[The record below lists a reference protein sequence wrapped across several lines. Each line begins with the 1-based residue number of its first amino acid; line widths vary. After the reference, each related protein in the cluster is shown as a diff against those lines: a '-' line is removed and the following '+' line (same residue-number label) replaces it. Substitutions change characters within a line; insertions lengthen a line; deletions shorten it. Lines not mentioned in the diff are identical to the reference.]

1 VAPNRFGWRWDELG
15 QQLGER
21 NKQGSLAQLQPSV
34 RLKSCG
40 KVCEDMKK
48 SGNDKKVAK
57 NVTKAL
63 AEVPI
68 DNKQERDAL
77 RARLRQK
84 YDDLERLR
92 SGMKEDDRKRFD
104 EIGELIDELDECES
118 RATLPR
124 T

>member
-1 VAPNRFGWRWDELG
+1 
-15 QQLGER
+15 
-21 NKQGSLAQLQPSV
+21 
-34 RLKSCG
+34 
-40 KVCEDMKK
+40 MKK

-57 NVTKAL
+57 NVAKAL

-92 SGMKEDDRKRFD
+92 RGMKEDDRKHFD

-118 RATLPR
+118 RPALPR
-124 T
+124 N

>member
-1 VAPNRFGWRWDELG
+1 MAPNRFALRPHSTPNS
-15 QQLGER
+15 QF
-21 NKQGSLAQLQPSV
+21 ASV
-34 RLKSCG
+34 IRCAG
-40 KVCEDMKK
+40 MKK

-57 NVTKAL
+57 NVAKAL

-92 SGMKEDDRKRFD
+92 RGMKEDDRKRFD
-104 EIGELIDELDECES
+104 EIGELIDELDKCES
-118 RATLPR
+118 RAVLPR
-124 T
+124 A